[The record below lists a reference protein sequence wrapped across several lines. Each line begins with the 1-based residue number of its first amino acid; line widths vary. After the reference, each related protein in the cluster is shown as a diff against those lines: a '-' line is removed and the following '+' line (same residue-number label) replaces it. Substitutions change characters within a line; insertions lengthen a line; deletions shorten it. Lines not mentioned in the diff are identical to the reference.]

1 MIAHL
6 LQTLVVIAA
15 AQTAGEDSLNPE
27 RLEAMLAQRDNS
39 MVRAVFRR
47 HEDQVLDFIDGYL
60 EGGLKTIEDG
70 QGSAEAVAQ
79 ATAKFRTAIK
89 FARLADQA
97 LMGSEFANYAAS
109 FASWSPT
116 EQKQFREGQAAY
128 KAGRQAK
135 DDPAKAAAEYRRAIA
150 IAERLGDGYGAA
162 LSYGAL
168 AAAELQLGHHEAV
181 AEAARTASD
190 LNAKLKR
197 RQANI
202 RVLLIWGDSMAA
214 QGARD
219 GGLNRY
225 NHAWTLLKPEDPV
238 DLRSSVFGKLSD
250 AMTKRGDTADL
261 ERIRREYENR
271 FGPLPDSSSTTP

>member
-60 EGGLKTIEDG
+60 EGGLKTLEDG

-150 IAERLGDGYGAA
+150 IAERLGDSYGAA

-168 AAAELQLGHHEAV
+168 AAAALQLGHHEAV
-181 AEAARTASD
+181 DEAANTARD
-190 LNAKLKR
+190 LNTKLKR

-202 RVLLIWGDSMAA
+202 RVLLVWGDSMAA
-214 QGARD
+214 QGARA
-219 GGLNRY
+219 GPGMY
-225 NHAWTLLKPEDPV
+225 KHAWTLLKPEDPV
-238 DLRSSVFGKLSD
+238 DLRTSVFGKLSD
-250 AMTKRGDTADL
+250 AMTKLGDTAGL